1 MAPPGKL
8 FLPGSGAGGQKLN
21 SVYERFKYGVK
32 INDRSKMEEAATQ
45 ARQLLFREDDQ
56 DYLWSREAVLFC
68 GYLLRRASIYDP
80 EVFLVGECFEEAA
93 FAAWREDKPE
103 LAGAYAII
111 ALLENPSSVENLTII
126 LAGSVVKAN
135 DISGLRIFSDRM
147 PAGLAPQRKAVISE
161 AFSAKGIQL
170 SADQDADAALTML
183 ATLYPNTEMEKEVKY
198 WLPEEA
204 PAPKDP
210 PSEPKAEAP
219 AKPAE
224 PEYVYGVIS
233 RLNWSERTGVITAD
247 NGTAYSFRYQ
257 DIADAALSK
266 DIGECLRSDLGG
278 KTYMVRFCTEND
290 AARNIQPDNALVDRA
305 RAIAADTAREDRF
318 EAAFELCRKAVDT
331 SDIRRALGDLI
342 KHAIWRLCSAIFWS
356 GTTMRWKRKRKTLL
370 PPI

>member
-1 MAPPGKL
+1 M
-8 FLPGSGAGGQKLN
+8 
-21 SVYERFKYGVK
+21 
-32 INDRSKMEEAATQ
+32 
-45 ARQLLFREDDQ
+45 
-56 DYLWSREAVLFC
+56 
-68 GYLLRRASIYDP
+68 
-80 EVFLVGECFEEAA
+80 
-93 FAAWREDKPE
+93 
-103 LAGAYAII
+103 
-111 ALLENPSSVENLTII
+111 
-126 LAGSVVKAN
+126 
-135 DISGLRIFSDRM
+135 
-147 PAGLAPQRKAVISE
+147 
-161 AFSAKGIQL
+161 
-170 SADQDADAALTML
+170 
-183 ATLYPNTEMEKEVKY
+183 
-198 WLPEEA
+198 
-204 PAPKDP
+204 
-210 PSEPKAEAP
+210 
-219 AKPAE
+219 
-224 PEYVYGVIS
+224 IS